1 MLNYEERWYCTSCNT
16 EHDADVLTLH
26 RVTARATHEGAE
38 VSADLYACN
47 QWSPATLHRAAAE
60 TARQLLASLRGDA

>member
-1 MLNYEERWYCTSCNT
+1 MARWYCASCST
-16 EHDADVLTLH
+16 THDDVPVLH
-26 RVTARATHEGAE
+26 RVTARASHDGAE
-38 VSADLYACN
+38 VVLELYACA